1 MIQLYSL
8 ILCMSSPRERTD
20 REELLKKKKRE
31 RERECAPILLRR
43 NRRGRRDL
51 TVSCLKCV
59 CVCVARVNFLKKVKP
74 FVLFQTKGAERA
86 GDIFFPCALLKSDEA
101 KKKISSSFKKSRGT
115 TQRERESTTLSPHFF
130 SLHLSAHTNTNTH
143 THTRTRTIYPT
154 TTTTS

>member
-1 MIQLYSL
+1 
-8 ILCMSSPRERTD
+8 
-20 REELLKKKKRE
+20 
-31 RERECAPILLRR
+31 
-43 NRRGRRDL
+43 
-51 TVSCLKCV
+51 
-59 CVCVARVNFLKKVKP
+59 VCVARVNFLKKVKP

-143 THTRTRTIYPT
+143 TRTRTIYPT
-154 TTTTS
+154 TTTTTTTS

>member
-1 MIQLYSL
+1 M

-31 RERECAPILLRR
+31 RERVRTYSPSQKQKKKRS
-43 NRRGRRDL
+43 D
-51 TVSCLKCV
+51 CLAFKV
-59 CVCVARVNFLKKVKP
+59 CVCVLLVWIFWRKVKP

-101 KKKISSSFKKSRGT
+101 KKKISSSSKKHIKEGEPT
-115 TQRERESTTLSPHFF
+115 TNKEKENHNTFASFF
-130 SLHLSAHTNTNTH
+130 LPSLKSAHTNTNTH